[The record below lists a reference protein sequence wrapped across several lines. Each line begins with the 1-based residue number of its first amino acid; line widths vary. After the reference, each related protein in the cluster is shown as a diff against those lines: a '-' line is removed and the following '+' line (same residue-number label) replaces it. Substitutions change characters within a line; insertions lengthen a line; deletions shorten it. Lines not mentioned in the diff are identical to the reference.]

1 MEWSDD
7 SESAWVGGHGRLHLR
22 LRQID
27 GTWHGAEVCTEAS
40 GHGTYTFQVAT
51 NVESYAPD
59 VVAGLFLYREG
70 PKEIDIEFSRWG
82 NRDSSHAGHYTV
94 WNEKN
99 TPVAQ
104 TSFQMGLRE
113 RGPTHRLTWAPTYV
127 KARSWRGREKEP
139 VSQAQIQE
147 WTYSGD
153 VVPTEGDDHLC
164 INLWLY
170 GGTGPSHDRA
180 TELVVPDV
188 SVDPL

>member
-7 SESAWVGGHGRLHLR
+7 SESVWVGERGRLHLR
-22 LRQID
+22 LRQVG
-27 GTWHGAEVCTEAS
+27 GTWQGAEVCTEAP

-70 PKEIDIEFSRWG
+70 PTEIDIEFSRWG
-82 NRDSSHAGHYTV
+82 TRDSSRTGHYTV
-94 WNEKN
+94 WNGKR
-99 TPVAQ
+99 TPVGQ
-104 TSFQMGLRE
+104 TSFRMGSQE
-113 RGPTHRLTWAPTYV
+113 RGSTHQFTWAPTYV
-127 KARSWRGREKEP
+127 EARSWRGPKERP
-139 VSQAQIQE
+139 TTQTQIQE

-153 VVPTEGDDHLC
+153 EVPTEGDDRLC

-170 GGTGPSHDRA
+170 RGADPGSDRTA
-180 TELVVPDV
+180 ELVVSDV